1 MRAITED
8 MHYYNF
14 IWVAMSESDRCT
26 LRFYALDKREWKLLL
41 KFDFW
46 FISLFDFTDHN
57 TETKNVS
64 SDSDHKW
71 PIDRAQSIQNKNKD
85 MDK

>member
-1 MRAITED
+1 

-26 LRFYALDKREWKLLL
+26 LHFYALDKREWKLFL

-46 FISLFDFTDHN
+46 FISLFDFIDHN
-57 TETKNVS
+57 TETKMFHQITNAKSV
-64 SDSDHKW
+64 KLVF
-71 PIDRAQSIQNKNKD
+71 
-85 MDK
+85 